1 MNLSFRAFVNWVKDL
16 DAAIKTPAPSDN
28 PGLDKAVLASLAT
41 DILYVRAR
49 NGERYWYYVTDKQN
63 IDVAKYML
71 RSNGVSVS
79 EHNSRYYEFK
89 RPVLRVRTDRL
100 HAVPATKNFVS
111 DIMGQKSTLGA
122 DVVQYRIQQ
131 IKNKIR

>member
-1 MNLSFRAFVNWVKDL
+1 MNLSFKAFVNWIKDL

-28 PGLDKAVLASLAT
+28 PGLDKAVLASLAA
-41 DILYVRAR
+41 DMMYVCAR
-49 NGERYWYYVTDKQN
+49 NGEKYWYYFTYKQN
-63 IDVAKYML
+63 IDVSKYML

-79 EHNSRYYEFK
+79 EHNSSYYEFK
-89 RPVLRVRTDRL
+89 CPVLRVRTDRL
-100 HAVPATKNFVS
+100 RAVPATKNFVS

-122 DVVQYRIQQ
+122 DIIQYRIQQ